1 MGFAS
6 SAQPT
11 KAGDIELKIA
21 IVAGE
26 TSGDLLGA
34 GLLAALKRY
43 YPDLQAEGIA
53 GPQMQVQGCQSL
65 FDIERLSV
73 MGFVEPLSRL
83 PELIKIRKSLIKRFT
98 ENPPDVFIGI
108 DAPAFNIGL
117 EYHLKKAGIKTVQFV
132 SPSVWAWRKK
142 RIFKIK
148 KAVDLILT
156 LFPFE
161 NKIYDQ
167 HRVRNCFVGHP
178 FADAIPLESDTF
190 KAREL
195 LGLHSDRQY
204 IALLP
209 GSRHSE
215 LKKLTQPFVEAAK
228 LCYQAN
234 PSLAFIVPMVS
245 EEKRQ
250 RFEEALK
257 LIAPELPVTMFV
269 DKSQTVMAAADVVL
283 LASGTATLEAMLLGK
298 PMVVAYKLHPVTYW
312 LAKRLVK
319 LEMFSLPNLLL
330 NKKVVPELIQQQA
343 MPQALADAVM
353 YYLSHPSEV
362 LRLQQ
367 QFTEVHR
374 QLKRNA
380 NETAALAIKSLI
392 QRKM

>member
-1 MGFAS
+1 M
-6 SAQPT
+6 
-11 KAGDIELKIA
+11 KIA

-34 GLLAALKRY
+34 GLLAALKRV

-53 GPQMQVQGCQSL
+53 GPQMQAQGCQSL

-148 KAVDLILT
+148 KAVDLMLT

-204 IALLP
+204 IAILP

-215 LKKLTQPFVEAAK
+215 LKRLTEPFIEAARR
-228 LCYQAN
+228 CYEIN
-234 PSLAFIVPMVS
+234 PTIAFITPMVN
-245 EEKRQ
+245 EHKQ
-250 RFEEALK
+250 QQFQEALK
-257 LIAPELPVTMFV
+257 LLAPELPFTVFAG
-269 DKSQTVMAAADVVL
+269 KSQTIMAAADVVL
-283 LASGTATLEAMLLGK
+283 LASGTAALEAMLLGK
-298 PMVVAYKLHPVTYW
+298 PMVVAYKLHPLTYC

-319 LEMFSLPNLLL
+319 LDVVSLPNLLL
-330 NKKVVPELIQQQA
+330 HKKVIPELIQEQA
-343 MPQALADAVM
+343 NPQALADAVM
-353 YYLSHPSEV
+353 YYLDHPSEV

-380 NETAALAIKSLI
+380 NETAAGAIKKLL
-392 QRKM
+392 QM